1 MTLHRPRHSLRRL
14 QSLLTPSPTSSR
26 DSTPPNNASN
36 SSSSSSKTSSSSS
49 IDSSKSSTSGLAW
62 IILGAE
68 EHSSTA
74 CALSNVIKDLLVP
87 DLQHGKGIALLW
99 HLHNTD
105 PNARS
110 GTTQTAFKPLNGGC
124 CALAVQIHDIT
135 SKATIEA
142 LGDLPI
148 QFVPPQALVQSTLP
162 RELEQPQ
169 QHQQHRKNSI
179 PAAHLGAYLK
189 GYSLI
194 QTYEAPKHSSRPSKG
209 TCIVSVGIS
218 PAPGEERALD
228 HWYRSEHLALM
239 SENLIFIRCMRYRL
253 MEPEG
258 GLESRRQALSASER
272 EASDRERKAS
282 VGVDFEDEAEDERAP
297 SFLALH
303 EYVSHQALLDHAI
316 EFGQLVPETEMSR
329 RVFKGA
335 RKVERTI
342 WEVEEDYR

>member
-14 QSLLTPSPTSSR
+14 QTFLTPNSSR
-26 DSTPPNNASN
+26 DSSQSN
-36 SSSSSSKTSSSSS
+36 STNDISRKSSSSNNS
-49 IDSSKSSTSGLAW
+49 IDSSHSSTSGLAW

-87 DLQHGKGIALLW
+87 DLQHGKGITLLW

-124 CALAVQIHDIT
+124 CALALQIHDIT
-135 SKATIEA
+135 SKAATEA
-142 LGDLPI
+142 LAHLPI
-148 QFVPPQALVQSTLP
+148 QFVPPQALVSQQP
-162 RELEQPQ
+162 QPQ
-169 QHQQHRKNSI
+169 QPQQHRKNSI

-194 QTYEAPKHSSRPSKG
+194 QTYDAPRHPARPAKG

-218 PAPGEERALD
+218 PAAGEEKALD
-228 HWYRSEHLALM
+228 HWYRSEHLSLM
-239 SENLIFIRCMRYRL
+239 SENLIFIRCTRYRL
-253 MEPEG
+253 MDTDE
-258 GLESRRQALSASER
+258 ESRRAS
-272 EASDRERKAS
+272 ASDRKAS
-282 VGVDFEDEAEDERAP
+282 LGNGFEDEAEDERAP

-316 EFGQLVPETEMSR
+316 EYGQLVPETEMSR
-329 RVFKGA
+329 RVFAGA
-335 RKVERTI
+335 KKVERTI
-342 WEVEEDYR
+342 WDVEEDYR

>member
-14 QSLLTPSPTSSR
+14 QTFLTPNSSR
-26 DSTPPNNASN
+26 DSSQSN
-36 SSSSSSKTSSSSS
+36 STNDVSRKSSSSNNS
-49 IDSSKSSTSGLAW
+49 IDSSHSSTSGLAW

-87 DLQHGKGIALLW
+87 DLQHGKGITLLW

-124 CALAVQIHDIT
+124 CALALQIHDIT
-135 SKATIEA
+135 SKAATEA
-142 LGDLPI
+142 LAHLPI
-148 QFVPPQALVQSTLP
+148 QFVPPQALVSQQP
-162 RELEQPQ
+162 QPQ
-169 QHQQHRKNSI
+169 QPQQHRKNSI

-194 QTYEAPKHSSRPSKG
+194 QTYDAPRHPSRPAKG

-218 PAPGEERALD
+218 PAAGEEKALD
-228 HWYRSEHLALM
+228 HWYRSEHLDLM
-239 SENLIFIRCMRYRL
+239 SENLIFIRCTRYRL
-253 MEPEG
+253 LDTDE
-258 GLESRRQALSASER
+258 ESRRAS
-272 EASDRERKAS
+272 ASDRKAS
-282 VGVDFEDEAEDERAP
+282 LGNGFEDEAEDERAP

-316 EFGQLVPETEMSR
+316 EYGQLVPETEMSR
-329 RVFKGA
+329 RVFAGA
-335 RKVERTI
+335 KKVERTI
-342 WEVEEDYR
+342 WDVEEDYR

>member
-1 MTLHRPRHSLRRL
+1 MAIHRPRHSLRRL
-14 QSLLTPSPTSSR
+14 QTLLTPGASPTSSR
-26 DSTPPNNASN
+26 DSTPSNAFSSNN
-36 SSSSSSKTSSSSS
+36 SSKTSSSNSV
-49 IDSSKSSTSGLAW
+49 DSSSNSTSGLAW
-62 IILGAE
+62 IILGTE

-87 DLQHGKGIALLW
+87 DLQHGNNGKGITLLW

-135 SKATIEA
+135 SKATTEA
-142 LGDLPI
+142 LGNLPI
-148 QFVPPQALVQSTLP
+148 QFVPPQALVSPPPQLSHQSQQ
-162 RELEQPQ
+162 QPP
-169 QHQQHRKNSI
+169 RKNSI

-194 QTYEAPKHSSRPSKG
+194 QTYEAPKRPGRPSKG

-218 PAPGEERALD
+218 PAPGEEKALD
-228 HWYRSEHLALM
+228 HWYRSEHLDLM
-239 SENLIFIRCMRYRL
+239 SENLIFVRCTRYRL
-253 MEPEG
+253 MEPD
-258 GLESRRQALSASER
+258 ESRRASAGI
-272 EASDRERKAS
+272 DY
-282 VGVDFEDEAEDERAP
+282 EDEAEDERAP

-316 EFGQLVPETEMSR
+316 EFGQLVPETEMSK
-329 RVFKGA
+329 RVFAGA

>member
-14 QSLLTPSPTSSR
+14 QTFLTPNSSR
-26 DSTPPNNASN
+26 DSTPSN
-36 SSSSSSKTSSSSS
+36 STSDVSRKSSSSNS
-49 IDSSKSSTSGLAW
+49 IDSSHPTSGLAW

-87 DLQHGKGIALLW
+87 DLQHGKGITLLW

-124 CALAVQIHDIT
+124 CALALQIHDIT
-135 SKATIEA
+135 SKAATEA
-142 LGDLPI
+142 LGHLPI
-148 QFVPPQALVQSTLP
+148 QFVPPQALVNSTLP
-162 RELEQPQ
+162 REPSSQQ
-169 QHQQHRKNSI
+169 QSQHQQNHRKNSI

-194 QTYEAPKHSSRPSKG
+194 QTYDAPRHPSRPAKG

-218 PAPGEERALD
+218 PAAGEEKALD
-228 HWYRSEHLALM
+228 YWYRSEHLSLM
-239 SENLIFIRCMRYRL
+239 SENLIFIRCTRYRL
-253 MEPEG
+253 MEPDDG
-258 GLESRRQALSASER
+258 SRRASASASER
-272 EASDRERKAS
+272 KESLGHDY
-282 VGVDFEDEAEDERAP
+282 EDEAEDERAP
-297 SFLALH
+297 NFLALH

-329 RVFKGA
+329 RVFAGA

>member
-1 MTLHRPRHSLRRL
+1 MTLHRPHARNSLRRL
-14 QSLLTPSPTSSR
+14 QSLLTPSPNSSR
-26 DSTPPNNASN
+26 DSTPPNASSNSNSISNSKSSSN
-36 SSSSSSKTSSSSS
+36 SS
-49 IDSSKSSTSGLAW
+49 IDPNSTSGLAW
-62 IILGAE
+62 IILGAA
-68 EHSSTA
+68 EHASTTCEINA
-74 CALSNVIKDLLVP
+74 VINDLLAP
-87 DLQHGKGIALLW
+87 ALLQSPGITLLW
-99 HLHNTD
+99 HLHNTN

-135 SKATIEA
+135 SKATTEA

-148 QFVPPQALVQSTLP
+148 QFVPPQALVSPPPPPQLSHQSQQ
-162 RELEQPQ
+162 QPP
-169 QHQQHRKNSI
+169 RKNSI

-194 QTYEAPKHSSRPSKG
+194 QTYEAPKRPGRPSKG

-218 PAPGEERALD
+218 PAPGEEKALD
-228 HWYRSEHLALM
+228 HWYRSEHLDLM
-239 SENLIFIRCMRYRL
+239 SENLIFVRCTRYRL
-253 MEPEG
+253 MEPD
-258 GLESRRQALSASER
+258 ESRRASAGI
-272 EASDRERKAS
+272 DY
-282 VGVDFEDEAEDERAP
+282 EDEAEDERAP

-316 EFGQLVPETEMSR
+316 EFGQLVPETEMSK
-329 RVFKGA
+329 RVFAGA

>member
-14 QSLLTPSPTSSR
+14 QTFLTPNSSR
-26 DSTPPNNASN
+26 DSTPSN
-36 SSSSSSKTSSSSS
+36 DVSRKSSSSSNS
-49 IDSSKSSTSGLAW
+49 IDSSNPSTSGLAW

-87 DLQHGKGIALLW
+87 DLQHGKGITLLW

-124 CALAVQIHDIT
+124 CALALQIHDTT
-135 SKATIEA
+135 SKAATEA
-142 LGDLPI
+142 LSHLPI
-148 QFVPPQALVQSTLP
+148 QFVPPQALVATPQQQQLQ
-162 RELEQPQ
+162 QPQ
-169 QHQQHRKNSI
+169 QQHRKNSI

-194 QTYEAPKHSSRPSKG
+194 QTYEAPRHPSRPAKG

-218 PAPGEERALD
+218 PAAGEEKALD
-228 HWYRSEHLALM
+228 HWYRSEHLSLM
-239 SENLIFIRCMRYRL
+239 SENLIFIRCTRYRL
-253 MEPEG
+253 LEPE
-258 GLESRRQALSASER
+258 ESRRASA
-272 EASDRERKAS
+272 
-282 VGVDFEDEAEDERAP
+282 GVDYEGEAEDEKAP
-297 SFLALH
+297 CFLALH

-329 RVFKGA
+329 RVFAGA
-335 RKVERTI
+335 RKVERTV